1 MNDQT
6 PTTGETPGRERTS
19 PTERASTPAPAATGS
34 PGAARRG
41 PDMGK
46 HLTLLGAL
54 HLAAGAVL
62 LAVALFVFVA
72 VAGGGLISRDP
83 DAIAIATLV
92 GITVATFLSLLAL
105 PGLAAGWGLLKRR
118 WWSRI
123 LALIIGAVNLLNV
136 PFGTA
141 LGVYTIWVL
150 MQDETVV
157 LLEGERPEGGT

>member
-1 MNDQT
+1 MEDETSTTART
-6 PTTGETPGRERTS
+6 PTTTRPAS
-19 PTERASTPAPAATGS
+19 PSTGD
-34 PGAARRG
+34 RRG
-41 PDMGK
+41 PDMEK
-46 HLTLLGAL
+46 HVTLLGAL

-62 LAVALFVFVA
+62 LAVALFMFVA

-83 DAIAIATLV
+83 DAIAITTLV
-92 GITVATFLSLLAL
+92 GITVATFLSFLAL

-157 LLEGERPEGGT
+157 LLESEGPEGGA